1 MDWTPVSYAYDG
13 SFAGFLTCVFA
24 SYAHRE
30 EPMSFSTPED
40 GRISLWPERTV
51 DTDEARAQRVYR
63 SLAPRLGQE
72 GRRLAVYGF
81 LTCLEERELHL
92 WRFLRLGYDRGPW
105 VVRHCTDDRVAVLT
119 RAVGHL
125 TGEAHLLKG
134 FTRFSEQEGVLVGEI
149 APKNRVLP
157 LLRPH
162 FCARYPEESFVLYDR
177 THREALFYRPRRW
190 AIVPLEA
197 FRAAA
202 PGREERDFRRLWR
215 RFYDTIAIEG
225 RGEPPVPHDPDAQAV
240 LGHYDRVSKRTGGA
254 KGACTMKNVKIT
266 VLRKGFYPDLIW
278 EHLTEPPEECVCDFF
293 REGNQFLYTGGAEM
307 PAGFCPWAWIDFS
320 TARCPPCPAVP
331 PIPPGSGGRGSMW
344 CAVPTGCAR

>member
-105 VVRHCTDDRVAVLT
+105 VVRDLTDDRVAVLT

-149 APKNRVLP
+149 APKNRVRRLTP
-157 LLRPH
+157 LECERLQGFPDGWTDIPGASDT
-162 FCARYPEESFVLYDR
+162 ARYK
-177 THREALFYRPRRW
+177 ALGNSV
-190 AIVPLEA
+190 AVPCVE
-197 FRAAA
+197 
-202 PGREERDFRRLWR
+202 
-215 RFYDTIAIEG
+215 
-225 RGEPPVPHDPDAQAV
+225 
-240 LGHYDRVSKRTGGA
+240 
-254 KGACTMKNVKIT
+254 T
-266 VLRKGFYPDLIW
+266 VLAAVQNYLRW
-278 EHLTEPPEECVCDFF
+278 EEKD
-293 REGNQFLYTGGAEM
+293 
-307 PAGFCPWAWIDFS
+307 
-320 TARCPPCPAVP
+320 
-331 PIPPGSGGRGSMW
+331 
-344 CAVPTGCAR
+344 

>member
-63 SLAPRLGQE
+63 SLAHRLGQE

-105 VVRHCTDDRVAVLT
+105 VVRDLTDDRVAVLT

-202 PGREERDFRRLWR
+202 PGREERENPRCRMTQMPK
-215 RFYDTIAIEG
+215 RFWG
-225 RGEPPVPHDPDAQAV
+225 
-240 LGHYDRVSKRTGGA
+240 
-254 KGACTMKNVKIT
+254 TMTEFQNET
-266 VLRKGFYPDLIW
+266 EERKELAP
-278 EHLTEPPEECVCDFF
+278 
-293 REGNQFLYTGGAEM
+293 
-307 PAGFCPWAWIDFS
+307 
-320 TARCPPCPAVP
+320 
-331 PIPPGSGGRGSMW
+331 
-344 CAVPTGCAR
+344 

>member
-40 GRISLWPERTV
+40 GGFPS
-51 DTDEARAQRVYR
+51 AGR
-63 SLAPRLGQE
+63 SGGHRRDPRQPGVPLPGPQAGAGGAAAGGVRLSHLPGGAGAP
-72 GRRLAVYGF
+72 
-81 LTCLEERELHL
+81 
-92 WRFLRLGYDRGPW
+92 P
-105 VVRHCTDDRVAVLT
+105 VAVSPPGV
-119 RAVGHL
+119 RPGAVGGAGSHRRPGGSADPRGGPPDRRGSSAQGL
-125 TGEAHLLKG
+125 HTLLRAG
-134 FTRFSEQEGVLVGEI
+134 GGAGGGNCPQ
-149 APKNRVLP
+149 NRVLP

-225 RGEPPVPHDPDAQAV
+225 RENPRCRMTQMP
-240 LGHYDRVSKRTGGA
+240 KRFWG
-254 KGACTMKNVKIT
+254 TM
-266 VLRKGFYPDLIW
+266 
-278 EHLTEPPEECVCDFF
+278 TEFQNEPEE
-293 REGNQFLYTGGAEM
+293 RKELA
-307 PAGFCPWAWIDFS
+307 P
-320 TARCPPCPAVP
+320 
-331 PIPPGSGGRGSMW
+331 
-344 CAVPTGCAR
+344 

>member
-1 MDWTPVSYAYDG
+1 
-13 SFAGFLTCVFA
+13 
-24 SYAHRE
+24 
-30 EPMSFSTPED
+30 MSFSTPED

-105 VVRHCTDDRVAVLT
+105 VVRDLTDDRVAVLT

-177 THREALFYRPRRW
+177 THREALFYQ
-190 AIVPLEA
+190 
-197 FRAAA
+197 
-202 PGREERDFRRLWR
+202 PGGGLSCPWR
-215 RFYDTIAIEG
+215 RSA
-225 RGEPPVPHDPDAQAV
+225 PPP
-240 LGHYDRVSKRTGGA
+240 
-254 KGACTMKNVKIT
+254 
-266 VLRKGFYPDLIW
+266 
-278 EHLTEPPEECVCDFF
+278 
-293 REGNQFLYTGGAEM
+293 
-307 PAGFCPWAWIDFS
+307 PAGRSGTSAACGGGFTTPS
-320 TARCPPCPAVP
+320 PSR
-331 PIPPGSGGRGSMW
+331 GGRTPG
-344 CAVPTGCAR
+344 AA

>member
-51 DTDEARAQRVYR
+51 DTDETRAQRVYR

-105 VVRHCTDDRVAVLT
+105 VVRDLTDDRVAVLT

-149 APKNRVLP
+149 APKTGCSPSSGPTSAPAIRRSP
-157 LLRPH
+157 SSSTTAPTGRRCFTGPGGG
-162 FCARYPEESFVLYDR
+162 PSF
-177 THREALFYRPRRW
+177 P
-190 AIVPLEA
+190 
-197 FRAAA
+197 
-202 PGREERDFRRLWR
+202 WR
-215 RFYDTIAIEG
+215 RSA
-225 RGEPPVPHDPDAQAV
+225 PPP
-240 LGHYDRVSKRTGGA
+240 
-254 KGACTMKNVKIT
+254 
-266 VLRKGFYPDLIW
+266 
-278 EHLTEPPEECVCDFF
+278 
-293 REGNQFLYTGGAEM
+293 
-307 PAGFCPWAWIDFS
+307 PAGRSGTSAACGGGFTTPS
-320 TARCPPCPAVP
+320 PSR
-331 PIPPGSGGRGSMW
+331 GGRTPG
-344 CAVPTGCAR
+344 AA

>member
-1 MDWTPVSYAYDG
+1 MDWTLVSYAYDG

-92 WRFLRLGYDRGPW
+92 WRFLRLGYDRGPG
-105 VVRHCTDDRVAVLT
+105 VVRDLTDDRVAVLT

-177 THREALFYRPRRW
+177 THREALFYAFAQARQPILEMRPKT
-190 AIVPLEA
+190 ATLEEVFLDLTDEDDA
-197 FRAAA
+197 VAAQAAA
-202 PGREERDFRRLWR
+202 LLA
-215 RFYDTIAIEG
+215 DTPDEAAVQTTDAEQEG
-225 RGEPPVPHDPDAQAV
+225 
-240 LGHYDRVSKRTGGA
+240 TGDES
-254 KGACTMKNVKIT
+254 
-266 VLRKGFYPDLIW
+266 DL
-278 EHLTEPPEECVCDFF
+278 
-293 REGNQFLYTGGAEM
+293 
-307 PAGFCPWAWIDFS
+307 
-320 TARCPPCPAVP
+320 
-331 PIPPGSGGRGSMW
+331 
-344 CAVPTGCAR
+344 

>member
-92 WRFLRLGYDRGPW
+92 WRFLRLGYDRGPG
-105 VVRHCTDDRVAVLT
+105 VVRDLTDDRVAVLT

-177 THREALFYRPRRW
+177 THREALFAQPGRW
-190 AIVPLEA
+190 AILPVDDFHLGPPSGQERA
-197 FRAAA
+197 FR
-202 PGREERDFRRLWR
+202 EMWR
-215 RFYDTIAIEG
+215 AFYNTIAIEG
-225 RGEPPVPHDPDAQAV
+225 RYDLKGRQTHMPKRYWGNMTEFQTDLPGDMLPP
-240 LGHYDRVSKRTGGA
+240 A
-254 KGACTMKNVKIT
+254 K
-266 VLRKGFYPDLIW
+266 
-278 EHLTEPPEECVCDFF
+278 
-293 REGNQFLYTGGAEM
+293 
-307 PAGFCPWAWIDFS
+307 
-320 TARCPPCPAVP
+320 
-331 PIPPGSGGRGSMW
+331 
-344 CAVPTGCAR
+344 

>member
-105 VVRHCTDDRVAVLT
+105 VVRDLTDDRVAVLT

-157 LLRPH
+157 LLRLH

-190 AIVPLEA
+190 AADLHPDRGRKCKSG
-197 FRAAA
+197 F
-202 PGREERDFRRLWR
+202 PGRGPGRSPLWHIPRRRHRHQPRHRPRTCRYKTHSAGGCSGTDW
-215 RFYDTIAIEG
+215 
-225 RGEPPVPHDPDAQAV
+225 AQ
-240 LGHYDRVSKRTGGA
+240 T
-254 KGACTMKNVKIT
+254 
-266 VLRKGFYPDLIW
+266 
-278 EHLTEPPEECVCDFF
+278 
-293 REGNQFLYTGGAEM
+293 
-307 PAGFCPWAWIDFS
+307 
-320 TARCPPCPAVP
+320 
-331 PIPPGSGGRGSMW
+331 
-344 CAVPTGCAR
+344 

>member
-105 VVRHCTDDRVAVLT
+105 VVRDLTDDRVAVLT

-162 FCARYPEESFVLYDR
+162 FCARYPHVRIRLLNYSAPQAVK
-177 THREALFYRPRRW
+177 ALENNIIDF
-190 AIVPLEA
+190 AIVSTPVLVHKHMHQEKLVSYDEILLGGTKYKQFAQQVHYLEDISEMPLIGLCEGSSTHTHYSRFFMEHDLPFEPDMEA
-197 FRAAA
+197 AMT
-202 PGREERDFRRLWR
+202 D
-215 RFYDTIAIEG
+215 
-225 RGEPPVPHDPDAQAV
+225 QV
-240 LGHYDRVSKRTGGA
+240 LP
-254 KGACTMKNVKIT
+254 MIT
-266 VLRKGFYPDLIW
+266 HNLGIGFYPKSLALEAI
-278 EHLTEPPEECVCDFF
+278 EKELVFPIELTEPLPNRDVVVITNNHTPINSAA
-293 REGNQFLYTGGAEM
+293 RRFLE
-307 PAGFCPWAWIDFS
+307 FLLEN
-320 TARCPPCPAVP
+320 RK
-331 PIPPGSGGRGSMW
+331 
-344 CAVPTGCAR
+344 

>member
-105 VVRHCTDDRVAVLT
+105 VVRDLTDDRVAVLT

-197 FRAAA
+197 FHAAA
-202 PGREERDFRRLWR
+202 PGREERDLRPPGRRGLG
-215 RFYDTIAIEG
+215 TPTNAG
-225 RGEPPVPHDPDAQAV
+225 PGAPPGPPPPTPPP
-240 LGHYDRVSKRTGGA
+240 GGGA
-254 KGACTMKNVKIT
+254 IRERENPRCRMTNMPKRFWGTM
-266 VLRKGFYPDLIW
+266 
-278 EHLTEPPEECVCDFF
+278 TEFQNEPEE
-293 REGNQFLYTGGAEM
+293 RKELA
-307 PAGFCPWAWIDFS
+307 P
-320 TARCPPCPAVP
+320 
-331 PIPPGSGGRGSMW
+331 
-344 CAVPTGCAR
+344 